1 MKVPKGR
8 QDLEVRSIESAE
20 NFGTMHFNEGTKL
33 LDKLVLVQYVN
44 DLSLANCDKT
54 VYVLDSM
61 HIAKRGNSLHLH
73 PNFSCA

>member
-1 MKVPKGR
+1 
-8 QDLEVRSIESAE
+8 
-20 NFGTMHFNEGTKL
+20 MHFNEGTKL

-73 PNFSCA
+73 PNFSCAWEVKYLGFTLGKDDEC